1 MCRVEKET
9 KVWIMQ
15 FREIY
20 KTGRIRYLRLIRWI
34 LITPSSPRPSL
45 HSHARFSTSLNPRIS
60 LFNAY
65 ISLVPTSLSIYPRIP
80 FLPPPFP
87 AYLSPRPIPSNFD
100 IHLSFPLLLPQ
111 AHPPRRIG
119 QVPLSSI
126 PTSSPRTHTLPLSL
140 SLSLSLL
147 SFLVLTRGFV
157 SLFVLKLCFCFS
169 SPSFSYLMEY
179 PQTKFT
185 QATSDLIAVRDCVC

>member
-1 MCRVEKET
+1 
-9 KVWIMQ
+9 MQ

-140 SLSLSLL
+140 SLSLSPIVSRSHPGFCFSFRSQVVLL
-147 SFLVLTRGFV
+147 LFAFPSFFFVPNGIPPNPSSLKLVLT
-157 SLFVLKLCFCFS
+157 
-169 SPSFSYLMEY
+169 
-179 PQTKFT
+179 
-185 QATSDLIAVRDCVC
+185 